1 MAEMS
6 YEEDKC
12 LHCRFYDEVL
22 DRCPHFDDIS
32 EMNGCSYWEA
42 IPEPEKPEAEEDSGW
57 AIERA
62 VLEME
67 EQLKPDKA
75 RCRRCRDCRDHQDGI
90 CRNVKSKRYALKVD
104 DAMWACE
111 RYRRLTRA
119 EPQTETLAIS
129 RKTAMDVGALREEN
143 AGLILALGQVQQ
155 SLGAMAEM
163 LRVTN
168 ERMTAMEE
176 TMRTLE
182 KITQGQ
188 QSQLNK
194 MIRLRAVDVC
204 EEYLLGEDNEKAVA
218 ALIRKEIKKT
228 TGAQAARDIP
238 RCDWGAVVDL
248 ITGWDD
254 YEAIMAIKAKG
265 AGV

>member
-1 MAEMS
+1 MTE
-6 YEEDKC
+6 
-12 LHCRFYDEVL
+12 L
-22 DRCPHFDDIS
+22 I
-32 EMNGCSYWEA
+32 EA
-42 IPEPEKPEAEEDSGW
+42 RPEAVDV
-57 AIERA
+57 IEVMR
-62 VLEME
+62 
-67 EQLKPDKA
+67 EQTRSLA
-75 RCRRCRDCRDHQDGI
+75 Q
-90 CRNVKSKRYALKVD
+90 S
-104 DAMWACE
+104 
-111 RYRRLTRA
+111 YRMMV
-119 EPQTETLAIS
+119 EQMS
-129 RKTAMDVGALREEN
+129 
-143 AGLILALGQVQQ
+143 
-155 SLGAMAEM
+155 SMAEM

-204 EEYLLGEDNEKAVA
+204 EEYLLGEGNEKAVA

-254 YEAIMAIKAKG
+254 YDAIMAIKAKG
-265 AGV
+265 AGA